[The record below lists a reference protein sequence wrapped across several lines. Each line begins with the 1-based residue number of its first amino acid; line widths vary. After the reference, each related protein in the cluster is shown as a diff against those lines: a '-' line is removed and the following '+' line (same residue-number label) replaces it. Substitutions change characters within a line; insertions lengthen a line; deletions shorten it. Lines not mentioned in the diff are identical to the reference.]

1 MAEAILF
8 HLASKVVEK
17 IGSLA
22 LKEVGLA
29 WGLEDEL
36 KTLEGTVSTINAVL
50 IDAGQKEQGN
60 NLVMSLWLER
70 LQAAFYEADNVLD
83 EFHYEI
89 LFRQVLRNDDT
100 SIGLKVHKFFSC
112 SSNPFV
118 LQFKM
123 GSKIKNIRKKLDT
136 IADDRTKFHPI
147 TTEYIQN
154 HDTASTTVSS
164 LLTDSDCVGR
174 DKDRQMILQLLMA
187 PSGNNHD
194 KISVICIVGIG
205 GLGKTTLAK
214 MAFHN
219 KFVVSHFQLK
229 MWVRVSQDFNV
240 ARVMKKIVQS
250 ITDSPCADLKKLLQ
264 EKLHGK
270 RFLLVLDDV
279 CGCDN
284 RDWVKFFKFLGGC
297 GNGSKIVVTTRNKSV
312 ASTMGTIPM
321 YNLESLSDEDC
332 HELLLKW
339 AGHEKVGKQHV
350 NLSEIAKEIVK
361 KCHGHPLAAKTL
373 GNYLFK
379 KTDESDWLH
388 VKEKQL
394 WELVQKTH
402 DILAVLRLS
411 YNPLPANLKRCF
423 IYCSVFPK
431 NHEIEIDKL
440 KQLWMAQGFIQSSG
454 LNHELEDVG
463 DEYLNQ
469 LCSIFFLEKIEQH
482 GNLLNTCRMP
492 EIVHDLA
499 VLMANEE
506 CSSTANYGSGSM
518 SEKVKHVPFR
528 DSNCSREEEV
538 TKSLFEL
545 VNLRTIFLSF
555 QGLGANDTGFVDRCI
570 SNFKYLHVLDLSNSC
585 FQVLPHSIG
594 NLKHLRFLD
603 LSGNANI
610 DTLPNAICKL
620 YHLETLRIWYCIKIR
635 ELPKNIGNLISL
647 RHLYLTTQQICLPEK
662 EIQCLT
668 SLQSFCIMGCGNLT
682 SLPEGMQLLV
692 ALRTVMISACPN
704 LTCLPSTMKNL
715 AKLENLEISNCPNL
729 NLTEWEDF
737 RGLRRLQ

>member
-8 HLASKVVEK
+8 HLASKVAEK
-17 IGSLA
+17 IGFLA

-36 KTLEGTVSTINAVL
+36 KTLEGTLSTINAVL
-50 IDAGQKEQGN
+50 IDAGQKTQGN

-100 SIGLKVHKFFSC
+100 SIGLK
-112 SSNPFV
+112 
-118 LQFKM
+118 
-123 GSKIKNIRKKLDT
+123 
-136 IADDRTKFHPI
+136 
-147 TTEYIQN
+147 
-154 HDTASTTVSS
+154 
-164 LLTDSDCVGR
+164 
-174 DKDRQMILQLLMA
+174 
-187 PSGNNHD
+187 
-194 KISVICIVGIG
+194 
-205 GLGKTTLAK
+205 
-214 MAFHN
+214 
-219 KFVVSHFQLK
+219 
-229 MWVRVSQDFNV
+229 
-240 ARVMKKIVQS
+240 
-250 ITDSPCADLKKLLQ
+250 
-264 EKLHGK
+264 
-270 RFLLVLDDV
+270 
-279 CGCDN
+279 
-284 RDWVKFFKFLGGC
+284 
-297 GNGSKIVVTTRNKSV
+297 
-312 ASTMGTIPM
+312 
-321 YNLESLSDEDC
+321 
-332 HELLLKW
+332 
-339 AGHEKVGKQHV
+339 
-350 NLSEIAKEIVK
+350 
-361 KCHGHPLAAKTL
+361 
-373 GNYLFK
+373 
-379 KTDESDWLH
+379 
-388 VKEKQL
+388 
-394 WELVQKTH
+394 
-402 DILAVLRLS
+402 
-411 YNPLPANLKRCF
+411 
-423 IYCSVFPK
+423 
-431 NHEIEIDKL
+431 
-440 KQLWMAQGFIQSSG
+440 
-454 LNHELEDVG
+454 
-463 DEYLNQ
+463 
-469 LCSIFFLEKIEQH
+469 IEQH

-506 CSSTANYGSGSM
+506 CSSTANYGSGSI

-555 QGLGANDTGFVDRCI
+555 QGVGANDTGFVDRCI

-620 YHLETLRIWYCIKIR
+620 YHLETLRIWYCIKIQ

-647 RHLYLTTQQICLPEK
+647 RHLYLTTQQSCLPEK
-662 EIQCLT
+662 EIQRLT
-668 SLQSFCIMGCGNLT
+668 SLQSFCITGCGNLT

-704 LTCLPSTMKNL
+704 LTYLPSTMKNL
-715 AKLENLEISNCPNL
+715 AKFENLEISNCPNL

>member
-1 MAEAILF
+1 
-8 HLASKVVEK
+8 
-17 IGSLA
+17 
-22 LKEVGLA
+22 
-29 WGLEDEL
+29 
-36 KTLEGTVSTINAVL
+36 
-50 IDAGQKEQGN
+50 
-60 NLVMSLWLER
+60 
-70 LQAAFYEADNVLD
+70 
-83 EFHYEI
+83 
-89 LFRQVLRNDDT
+89 
-100 SIGLKVHKFFSC
+100 
-112 SSNPFV
+112 
-118 LQFKM
+118 
-123 GSKIKNIRKKLDT
+123 
-136 IADDRTKFHPI
+136 
-147 TTEYIQN
+147 
-154 HDTASTTVSS
+154 
-164 LLTDSDCVGR
+164 
-174 DKDRQMILQLLMA
+174 
-187 PSGNNHD
+187 
-194 KISVICIVGIG
+194 
-205 GLGKTTLAK
+205 

-219 KFVVSHFQLK
+219 KNVVSHFQLK
-229 MWVRVSQDFNV
+229 MWVRVSQDFNF
-240 ARVMKKIVQS
+240 ARVMKKIVQI

-270 RFLLVLDDV
+270 RFLLILDDV
-279 CGCDN
+279 CSCDN
-284 RDWVKFFKFLGGC
+284 RDWVKFFKFLRGG

-312 ASTMGTIPM
+312 ASTMGTIPT
-321 YNLESLSDEDC
+321 YNLQSLSDEDC

-339 AGHEKVGKQHV
+339 AGHEKVGKQH
-350 NLSEIAKEIVK
+350 
-361 KCHGHPLAAKTL
+361 
-373 GNYLFK
+373 
-379 KTDESDWLH
+379 
-388 VKEKQL
+388 
-394 WELVQKTH
+394 
-402 DILAVLRLS
+402 
-411 YNPLPANLKRCF
+411 
-423 IYCSVFPK
+423 
-431 NHEIEIDKL
+431 
-440 KQLWMAQGFIQSSG
+440 GFIQSSG

-506 CSSTANYGSGSM
+506 CSSTANYGSGSI

-555 QGLGANDTGFVDRCI
+555 QGVGANDTGFVDRCI

-647 RHLYLTTQQICLPEK
+647 RHLYLTTQQSCLPEK
-662 EIQCLT
+662 EIQRLT
-668 SLQSFCIMGCGNLT
+668 SLQSFCITGCGNLT
-682 SLPEGMQLLV
+682 SFPEGMQLLV

-715 AKLENLEISNCPNL
+715 AKLENLEISNCLNL

>member
-36 KTLEGTVSTINAVL
+36 KTLEGTLSTINAVL
-50 IDAGQKEQGN
+50 IDAGQKTQGN

-100 SIGLKVHKFFSC
+100 SIGLK
-112 SSNPFV
+112 
-118 LQFKM
+118 
-123 GSKIKNIRKKLDT
+123 
-136 IADDRTKFHPI
+136 A
-147 TTEYIQN
+147 YIQN
-154 HDTASTTVSS
+154 HDMASTTASS

-219 KFVVSHFQLK
+219 KNVVSHFQLK
-229 MWVRVSQDFNV
+229 MWVRVSQDFNF

-270 RFLLVLDDV
+270 RFLLVLDDL
-279 CGCDN
+279 CSCDN
-284 RDWVKFFKFLGGC
+284 RDWVKFFKFLRGG

-312 ASTMGTIPM
+312 ASTMGTIPT
-321 YNLESLSDEDC
+321 YNLQSLSDEDC

-350 NLSEIAKEIVK
+350 NLSEIGKEIVK

-373 GNYLFK
+373 GNYLFM

-394 WELVQKTH
+394 WELVQKT
-402 DILAVLRLS
+402 D
-411 YNPLPANLKRCF
+411 
-423 IYCSVFPK
+423 VFPK

-506 CSSTANYGSGSM
+506 CSSTANYGSGSI

-555 QGLGANDTGFVDRCI
+555 QGVGANDTGFVDRCI

-620 YHLETLRIWYCIKIR
+620 YHLETLRIWNCIKIR

-647 RHLYLTTQQICLPEK
+647 RHLYLTTQQSCLPEK
-662 EIQCLT
+662 EIQRLT
-668 SLQSFCIMGCGNLT
+668 SLQSFCITGCGNLT

-715 AKLENLEISNCPNL
+715 AKLENLEISNCLNL

-737 RGLRRLQ
+737 RGLRRSLG